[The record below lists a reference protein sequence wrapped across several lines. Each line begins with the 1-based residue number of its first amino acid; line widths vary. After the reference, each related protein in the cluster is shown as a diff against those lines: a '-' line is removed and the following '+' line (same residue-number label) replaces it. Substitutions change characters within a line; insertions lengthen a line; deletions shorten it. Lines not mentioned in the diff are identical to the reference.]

1 MLLGGS
7 CFIKKKGRAMDVQ
20 TLPSYLDRKQTDYYL
35 TAAKELLERRSTA
48 QPMAY
53 VHSFG
58 CQQNQSDTEKIM
70 GMLSAMG
77 YGFTPTPENADLV
90 LFNTCAIRE
99 NAEVKV
105 FGNIGAVKQY
115 KTLRP
120 DMVVCVCGC
129 MVQQKHIVEKL
140 QKSYRFVD
148 IIFGTHVLAS
158 FPELLYQKLSGQ
170 KNKLTDVREISDDI
184 VEGLPVRR
192 EDGIRAW
199 LPIMY
204 GCDNFCTYCV
214 VPYVRGRERSR
225 KPEDILDEV
234 RSLAAE
240 GYKEITLLGQNVNS
254 YGKGLKPSINFAGL
268 LRQIAAVPGDFRVR
282 FMTSH
287 PRDCTHELIDTI
299 ADCEKLC
306 IGIHLPVQSGS
317 DRVLTVMNRHYDT
330 AHYMELVEYARKQI
344 PGVMFTSDIIV
355 GFPGETREE
364 FEETLALIRQVRFEK
379 LFTFIFS
386 PRTGTRAAKME
397 DPVPYRT
404 KSDWLREILELQTE
418 IVYDLYQEMLGKSYS
433 VLAEGESRSKP
444 GVLIGHTD
452 TNVLMEFPGDPS
464 LIGRFVSVKAVRAT
478 KTAVI
483 GELA

>member
-254 YGKGLKPSINFAGL
+254 YGKGLKPSINFADCSG
-268 LRQIAAVPGDFRVR
+268 RIAAVPGDFRVR

-330 AHYMELVEYARKQI
+330 AHYMELVEYA
-344 PGVMFTSDIIV
+344 
-355 GFPGETREE
+355 
-364 FEETLALIRQVRFEK
+364 
-379 LFTFIFS
+379 
-386 PRTGTRAAKME
+386 
-397 DPVPYRT
+397 
-404 KSDWLREILELQTE
+404 LQT
-418 IVYDLYQEMLGKSYS
+418 DP
-433 VLAEGESRSKP
+433 RSD
-444 GVLIGHTD
+444 VHQ
-452 TNVLMEFPGDPS
+452 
-464 LIGRFVSVKAVRAT
+464 
-478 KTAVI
+478 
-483 GELA
+483 